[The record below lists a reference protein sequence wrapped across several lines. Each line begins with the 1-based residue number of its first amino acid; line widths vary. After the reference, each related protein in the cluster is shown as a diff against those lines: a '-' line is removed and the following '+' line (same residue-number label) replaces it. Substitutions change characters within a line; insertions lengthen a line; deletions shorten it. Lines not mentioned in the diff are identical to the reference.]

1 MMTYPVMETFY
12 SLQGEG
18 IFSGTPAYFI
28 RLAGCDVGCS
38 WCDVK
43 ESWTTDNYPI
53 LDAQKLTTHALESGT
68 EIVVITGGEPLM
80 YNLDELTSS
89 LKGAGLRV
97 HLETSASHKMSG
109 SWDWVCLSPKR
120 FKLPIIGNYKYAM
133 ELKMIVVN
141 KKDLEWALALAHEV
155 SPECKLILQPEWSR
169 ADKVLPMII
178 DFVKKNPTWRISLQ
192 THKFLNIP

>member
-1 MMTYPVMETFY
+1 MSSYPVMETFY

-18 IFSGTPAYFI
+18 VFAGTPAFFI

-43 ESWTTDNYPI
+43 ESWTADNFP
-53 LDAQKLTTHALESGT
+53 KLETRQLVDLAVDSGT

-80 YNLDELTSS
+80 YDLDDLTKS
-89 LKGAGLRV
+89 LQLAGTKV
-97 HLETSASHKMSG
+97 HLETSASHPMSG

-120 FKLPIIGNYKYAM
+120 FKLPLDENFAGAS

-141 KKDLEWALALAHEV
+141 SKDLEWAEELAGKV
-155 SPECKLILQPEWSR
+155 SADCHLLLQPEWSKSE
-169 ADKVLPMII
+169 KVLPMML
-178 DFVKKNPTWRISLQ
+178 DFVKKNPKWRISLQ
-192 THKFLNIP
+192 THKFIDIP